1 MKKVIATLFA
11 ISMMVV
17 ASSTVAFAECEL
29 GCDDTV
35 TITKAT
41 PKKDGTIT
49 RTCNVCSRVEKYT
62 IPKPTKMV
70 LNKDRF
76 VYNGKV
82 QKPEIHIEIDKYLW
96 LDSESYDY
104 SYSKGCK
111 NVGTYT
117 VTAKLIDEYEGVMK
131 KKFKIVPKTTS
142 VKSVAGGKKKITVK
156 WKKQTTQ
163 TTGYQVQYAT
173 NSKFTGAKKVTINK
187 NSSTSKT
194 ISKLKANKKCYVRI
208 RTYKTV
214 KGVKYYGNWSG
225 RKSAKTK

>member
-1 MKKVIATLFA
+1 MKKVIATLLA

-17 ASSTVAFAECEL
+17 ASSTVAFAECES

-49 RTCNVCSRVEKYT
+49 RTCKVCSRVEKYT

-70 LNKDRF
+70 LNVDRF
-76 VYNGKV
+76 VY
-82 QKPEIHIEIDKYLW
+82 IEIDKYLW
-96 LDSESYDY
+96 LDDESYDY

-117 VTAKLIDEYEGVMK
+117 VTAKLIDEYEGEMTK
-131 KKFKIVPKTTS
+131 TFKIVPKTTS

-163 TTGYQVQYAT
+163 TTGYQIQYAT
-173 NSKFTGAKKVTINK
+173 KSNFKGAKSALINK
-187 NSSTSKT
+187 NKTTSKT
-194 ISKLKANKKCYVRI
+194 FSKLKAKTTYYVRV

-214 KGVKYYGNWSG
+214 SGTKYYSTW
-225 RKSAKTK
+225 SAKKTVKTK